1 MDACH
6 AQPAG
11 GVGRRR
17 ESEGLVLPWKPGNA
31 GGGKEPWF
39 WVLVRKRRVREIGMR
54 LTTPPAIRTLQ
65 RKLYVKAKTEPT
77 FRFYRLYDKVYRAD
91 ILAHAYALA
100 KANGGAPGV
109 DGETFEQIESAG
121 RADWLA
127 RLREDLRTRRYQPA
141 AVRRVYIPK
150 AGGVGERPLGIP
162 TIRDR
167 VVQTAAVLMLSPIFE
182 AGFTDAMYGYRPR
195 RSAQQAVAAVH
206 EALGVCAAENGA
218 TIAGEIGRR
227 KDLMSTTFRR
237 YAPDQSLLLPPDV
250 RAWLPAGHLAH
261 HVSDL
266 VDGLDLTAFYGAY
279 AGDGRRN
286 APYEPRMMV
295 KVLLYA
301 YATGVFSSRGI
312 ARRLEEDVA
321 FRVLAAGN
329 FPQHRTVCE
338 FRRRHLEDFKALF
351 VEVVRL
357 ARELGLARFGKLSI
371 DGTKVRANASK
382 HKAMSYGRMQEE
394 ERRLAGEIDALVRAA
409 RDADAAEDERF
420 GPDARGD
427 ELPSALRRR
436 EDRLA
441 AIRAAKER
449 LEAAQRAADD
459 AGGRQPGQARNPKG
473 GRPYKRGYGE
483 PDEKAQ
489 SNFTD
494 PESGIMKTSNDGFQQ
509 CYNAQV
515 AVDGEHQL
523 VVATEVT
530 ANASDQGGLPLLL
543 DEVAETVGEQ
553 PDTVLADAGYS
564 NERDLVNLETRGVDG
579 YVSLGREGKTARPRD
594 PGQYPATNRMAEKL
608 SKPAGRAAYA
618 ERKWLSE
625 APHGWIKH
633 VLGFRRFSLRG
644 LAKVRGEWDLVCL
657 ALNAK
662 RLHALIAA

>member
-1 MDACH
+1 
-6 AQPAG
+6 
-11 GVGRRR
+11 
-17 ESEGLVLPWKPGNA
+17 
-31 GGGKEPWF
+31 
-39 WVLVRKRRVREIGMR
+39 
-54 LTTPPAIRTLQ
+54 
-65 RKLYVKAKTEPT
+65 
-77 FRFYRLYDKVYRAD
+77 
-91 ILAHAYALA
+91 
-100 KANGGAPGV
+100 
-109 DGETFEQIESAG
+109 
-121 RADWLA
+121 
-127 RLREDLRTRRYQPA
+127 
-141 AVRRVYIPK
+141 
-150 AGGVGERPLGIP
+150 
-162 TIRDR
+162 
-167 VVQTAAVLMLSPIFE
+167 
-182 AGFTDAMYGYRPR
+182 
-195 RSAQQAVAAVH
+195 
-206 EALGVCAAENGA
+206 
-218 TIAGEIGRR
+218 
-227 KDLMSTTFRR
+227 MSTTFRR

-250 RAWLPAGHLAH
+250 RAWLPEGHLAH

-357 ARELGLARFGKLSI
+357 AREFGLARFGKLSI
-371 DGTKVRANASK
+371 DGTKVRASASK

-409 RDADAAEDERF
+409 RDADAA
-420 GPDARGD
+420 
-427 ELPSALRRR
+427 
-436 EDRLA
+436 
-441 AIRAAKER
+441 
-449 LEAAQRAADD
+449 
-459 AGGRQPGQARNPKG
+459 GRQPGQARNPKG

-553 PDTVLADAGYS
+553 PDGVLADAGYS

-594 PGQYPATNRMAEKL
+594 PGKYPATNRMAEKL